1 MTSPVAS
8 VVHQG
13 TQVKLEEERQRIV
26 ISYVLPVYN
35 EREGIFFFH
44 ETLADVVASRPEF
57 DFEFIYVNDGST
69 DGTLAILKD
78 LAKNDHRV
86 RVVDFT
92 RNYGHQL
99 AITAGIDLAGGD
111 AVIVMDT
118 DMQDPP
124 EISLELI
131 DAWRDGA
138 EIVHARRRTRQDTAF
153 KRLTAHAYYRML
165 RHCTDVDIPLD
176 TGDFRLLDRRAAEEL
191 RRFRERSRF
200 VRGMVASMGFRQ
212 REVFFDRDERFSGE
226 TKYPLYKMLRLAVDG
241 VTGFSTAPLRL
252 ITKLGFAVLTMALM
266 GIAYAVGMR
275 ILRPDITVSGWTMLM
290 VAMLGLGGAQMLS
303 LGILGSYVG
312 RTYSEAQGRPLYIV
326 RQVIRHDED

>member
-1 MTSPVAS
+1 MR
-8 VVHQG
+8 QG
-13 TQVKLEEERQRIV
+13 TAVTLEETQERTL

-35 EREGIFFFH
+35 ERGGILVFH
-44 ETLADVVASRPEF
+44 RALADVVASRPEF
-57 DFEFIYVNDGST
+57 DFEFVYVNDGST
-69 DGTLAILKD
+69 DGTLPILKD

-99 AITAGIDLAGGD
+99 AITAGIDLARGD

-124 EISLELI
+124 EVSLELI

-138 EIVHARRRTRQDTAF
+138 EIVHARRRTRQDTTF

-165 RHCTDVDIPLD
+165 RHCTDVEIPLD

-212 REVFFDRDERFSGE
+212 REVIFDRDERLAGE

-241 VTGFSTAPLRL
+241 VTGFSTSPLRL
-252 ITKLGFAVLTMALM
+252 ITKLGFAVLTMALV

-275 ILRPDITVSGWTMLM
+275 LLRPDITVSGWTMLM

-312 RTYSEAQGRPLYIV
+312 RIYSEAQGRPLYIV